1 MKYLWEL
8 SRTKTK
14 TLKLAFALS
23 GPILFA
29 LWWRWILDTAT
40 GRRTPIKTLLY
51 LLHWGKSHNIFS
63 CVWIWRGHWRDIKNV
78 ENHKMKMISSVG
90 FLQLLVIWLF
100 CARVFTSPHHRL
112 AAWLTVV
119 KFIFWHL
126 YPHSLHIY
134 ENMSA
139 RDGEN
144 KAESINSRASHL
156 PHTSCLGGIRNIFW
170 RMHTT

>member
-1 MKYLWEL
+1 MVAMD
-8 SRTKTK
+8 S
-14 TLKLAFALS
+14 
-23 GPILFA
+23 
-29 LWWRWILDTAT
+29 AT
-40 GRRTPIKTLLY
+40 GRQVKPVKTQLRPCY
-51 LLHWGKSHNIFS
+51 LLHWGKRHNIFS

-78 ENHKMKMISSVG
+78 ENHKMKMINSVD

-156 PHTSCLGGIRNIFW
+156 PHNSCLGGIFFEEWI
-170 RMHTT
+170 T

>member
-1 MKYLWEL
+1 MV
-8 SRTKTK
+8 
-14 TLKLAFALS
+14 AV
-23 GPILFA
+23 
-29 LWWRWILDTAT
+29 DTGYSIREAKCQL
-40 GRRTPIKTLLY
+40 RPCY

-100 CARVFTSPHHRL
+100 CAGVFTSPHHRL

-144 KAESINSRASHL
+144 KAESINSRGQRLAPATHQLSR
-156 PHTSCLGGIRNIFW
+156 RNQEYFLKNAYNLELRTKVFEIFTITKEALN
-170 RMHTT
+170 HGN

>member
-1 MKYLWEL
+1 MV
-8 SRTKTK
+8 
-14 TLKLAFALS
+14 AV
-23 GPILFA
+23 
-29 LWWRWILDTAT
+29 DTAT
-40 GRRTPIKTLLY
+40 GRRTPIKTLLLVTLRKKPQY
-51 LLHWGKSHNIFS
+51 FFLRLNMTWT
-63 CVWIWRGHWRDIKNV
+63 VHWRDIKNV

>member
-29 LWWRWILDTAT
+29 LWWRWIQQQGGERQL
-40 GRRTPIKTLLY
+40 RPCY

-63 CVWIWRGHWRDIKNV
+63 CVWIWREHWRDIKNV

-144 KAESINSRASHL
+144 KAESINSRGSHL